1 MAEAIK
7 QLEIAL
13 LCIQNLKK
21 TRDCPI
27 DMLCFTAPN
36 KSRQRHY
43 VDTFISQSTC
53 VKFDWRCRPH
63 SLPMQ
68 TQNISS
74 STHHIKYLDACME
87 Y

>member
-53 VKFDWRCRPH
+53 VKFDWRC
-63 SLPMQ
+63 SFGTL
-68 TQNISS
+68 
-74 STHHIKYLDACME
+74 LL
-87 Y
+87 